1 MNYLIWGATV
11 ILYIPVFRQLY
22 RMRWKNIDYTHA
34 YFILPVALWL
44 IWRSRKQL
52 IAVIQPPSRK
62 ASTAG
67 LASIIIGILMFIFSW
82 RQDYLSL
89 QALSLIP
96 VLSGLCAYLYGT
108 KFFKTAAFP
117 IFYLLLLV
125 PPPLGVLDSITL
137 PMRYGVS
144 ILTQKLLTM
153 AHYPITREGLLLV
166 IGGKEI
172 YMGAPCSGFRS
183 LITMFSLGIVYV
195 YINKG
200 SFAKKAILTL
210 TIIPLALLGNL
221 LRVVSMCMVTHQFG
235 EAAGTQYHDYSG
247 YAIFVI
253 IILGLIG
260 MEAYLD
266 KLAQKK

>member
-1 MNYLIWGATV
+1 
-11 ILYIPVFRQLY
+11 
-22 RMRWKNIDYTHA
+22 
-34 YFILPVALWL
+34 
-44 IWRSRKQL
+44 
-52 IAVIQPPSRK
+52 
-62 ASTAG
+62 
-67 LASIIIGILMFIFSW
+67 MFIFSW

-96 VLSGLCAYLYGT
+96 VLSGLCVYLYGT
-108 KFFKTAAFP
+108 RFFKTAAFP

-125 PPPLGVLDSITL
+125 PPPLGILDSITL

-144 ILTQKLLTM
+144 ILTQQLLAL
-153 AHYPITREGLLLV
+153 AHYPITRAGLSLT
-166 IGGKEI
+166 IGGHEI

-200 SFAKKAILTL
+200 SLAKKVILTL

-221 LRVVSMCMVTHQFG
+221 LRVISMCMVTFHFG
-235 EAAGTQYHDYSG
+235 EKAGEQFHDYSG

-260 MEAYLD
+260 METYLD
-266 KLAQKK
+266 KITQKK

>member
-1 MNYLIWGATV
+1 MNYFIWGLTAV
-11 ILYIPVFRQLY
+11 LYTPVFIQLY

-44 IWRSRKQL
+44 AWRSRSQL
-52 IAVIQPPSRK
+52 K
-62 ASTAG
+62 ASIQTPGKKVSIAG
-67 LASIIIGILMFIFSW
+67 LSSVVIGILMFVFSW

-96 VLSGLCAYLYGT
+96 VLSGLCVYLYGAR
-108 KFFKTAAFP
+108 FLKTAAFP

-125 PPPLGVLDSITL
+125 PPPLGVLDSITM

-144 ILTQKLLTM
+144 ILTQKLLVM
-153 AHYPITREGLLLV
+153 ANYPITREGLMLV

-195 YINKG
+195 HINKG

-210 TIIPLALLGNL
+210 AIIPLALLGNL
-221 LRVVSMCMVTHQFG
+221 LRVISMCMVTFHFG
-235 EAAGTQYHDYSG
+235 ENAGHQYHDYSG
-247 YAIFVI
+247 YAIFII

-266 KLAQKK
+266 KTAAKK